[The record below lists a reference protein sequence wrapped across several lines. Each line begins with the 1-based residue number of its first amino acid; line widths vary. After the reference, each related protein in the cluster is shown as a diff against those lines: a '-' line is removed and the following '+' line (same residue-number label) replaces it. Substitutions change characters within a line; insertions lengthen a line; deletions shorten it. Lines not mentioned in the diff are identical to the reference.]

1 MTHAIPSSADA
12 PIGVFDSGVGGLS
25 VLRHI
30 HAQLPQEHLLYF
42 ADFAY
47 SPYGEKSDTWLV
59 QRSVA
64 IARFLVAQGVKAL
77 VVACNTATG
86 AAIKELRKQYP
97 ELPIVGVEPGLKP
110 GGAASRSGKVGVMAT
125 EAALTSEKFLQLR
138 DQLTQANG
146 TQFILQGC
154 PGLADAVN
162 RGELATAETLALLRG
177 FIEPVLAQGADTL
190 VLGCTHY
197 PFVRPAI
204 EAILAGRDVKLIE
217 TGDAVARQL
226 ARLLEGAGLL
236 RPGGTPAHLRGYTS
250 GDASELQQQF
260 ASLLGLHPQVE
271 SVAV

>member
-1 MTHAIPSSADA
+1 MTHPVPSSADA

-30 HAQLPQEHLLYF
+30 HAQLPHEHLLYF
-42 ADFAY
+42 ADAAY
-47 SPYGEKSDTWLV
+47 SPYGEKTDQWLV
-59 QRSVA
+59 QRSVK
-64 IARFLVAQGVKAL
+64 IAEFLLAQGVKAL

-110 GGAASRSGKVGVMAT
+110 GGAATRSGKVGVMAT
-125 EAALTSEKFLQLR
+125 EAALTSEKFLALR

-146 TQFILQGC
+146 TQFVLQGC

-162 RGELATAETLALLRG
+162 RGELESPETVALLRG

-197 PFVRPAI
+197 PFVRSAI
-204 EAILAGRDVKLIE
+204 EGIVGDRDVKLIE

-226 ARLLEGAGLL
+226 SRLLEGAGLL

-250 GDASELQQQF
+250 GNAADLQHWF